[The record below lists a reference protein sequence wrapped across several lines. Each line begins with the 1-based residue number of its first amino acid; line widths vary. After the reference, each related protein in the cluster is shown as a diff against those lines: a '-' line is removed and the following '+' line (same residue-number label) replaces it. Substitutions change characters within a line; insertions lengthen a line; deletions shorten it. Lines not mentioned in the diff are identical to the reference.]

1 MNINTSTSE
10 MKDIYENCKVSFIN
24 WVKLQLGSKLGL
36 LENFFPQLRIFSY
49 TYHPDY
55 QIQMANN

>member
-1 MNINTSTSE
+1 

-55 QIQMANN
+55 QIQMVNN